1 ETDTAGTESDTGSET
16 DTESDTGVDP
26 NVPTYFGDVLPI
38 FAEACENCHADG
50 GIAPF
55 VTNRYEDVVPWGPA
69 IAAAVTARTMPPFL
83 VDNSGTCETFEHA
96 RWLSDDEVA
105 TIEAWVDADMP
116 EGTLVG
122 EAPSPPPPNDLV
134 GEEIVTVS
142 TPAYTPTPKGTSDA
156 LYDDYRCFAVE
167 IGNTET
173 KFLQGF
179 EIEPGNAEIVHH
191 VVGFKVDPN
200 RKVIGD
206 ITNAGIME
214 LLDGKDDEPGWEC
227 FGAAGENVLLE
238 GVPIT
243 WAPGV
248 TAINYPEGTGIRF
261 EPGEILVVQMHYY
274 LANSGG
280 EDATG
285 LRLSLADSVD
295 REGYLGIYD
304 EFLFD
309 GLSGGS
315 AELEPGKESVVYAW
329 DAALSS
335 FVGDAGGAEEVEVL
349 GILPH
354 MHRRG
359 QRMQVSYQTE
369 SSGEDADC
377 GAYIANWDFDW
388 QQLFFYNEP
397 PVLKPS
403 DRIAVTCEWNT
414 EGAANAIEPGFGSD
428 NEMCLIGVYVAPK
441 KP

>member
-1 ETDTAGTESDTGSET
+1 MTIRLVPLSTVVLLSTALTSGCTPGAGESSPTGSTGETDSAGTESDTGSET

-96 RWLSDDEVA
+96 RWLSDDEIA

-122 EAPSPPPPNDLV
+122 EAPSPPPPNELV
-134 GEEIVTVS
+134 GEEIVKVS
-142 TPAYTPTPKGTSDA
+142 TPAYTPVAKGTSDA

-214 LLDGKDDEPGWEC
+214 LLDGKDDEPGWE
-227 FGAAGENVLLE
+227 
-238 GVPIT
+238 
-243 WAPGV
+243 
-248 TAINYPEGTGIRF
+248 
-261 EPGEILVVQMHYY
+261 
-274 LANSGG
+274 
-280 EDATG
+280 
-285 LRLSLADSVD
+285 
-295 REGYLGIYD
+295 
-304 EFLFD
+304 
-309 GLSGGS
+309 
-315 AELEPGKESVVYAW
+315 
-329 DAALSS
+329 
-335 FVGDAGGAEEVEVL
+335 
-349 GILPH
+349 
-354 MHRRG
+354 
-359 QRMQVSYQTE
+359 
-369 SSGEDADC
+369 
-377 GAYIANWDFDW
+377 
-388 QQLFFYNEP
+388 
-397 PVLKPS
+397 
-403 DRIAVTCEWNT
+403 
-414 EGAANAIEPGFGSD
+414 
-428 NEMCLIGVYVAPK
+428 
-441 KP
+441 